1 MDGEFTNGKQEK
13 FTKDTFKMAIK
24 LTIVKKIMWIKYTK
38 ENLLS
43 NSKENNPQ
51 WIFQRSLLFEED

>member
-13 FTKDTFKMAIK
+13 FTKDTLKMAIK
-24 LTIVKKIMWIKYTK
+24 LMIVKKIMWIKYTK

-51 WIFQRSLLFEED
+51 WTFQRSLLFEED